1 METPANAP
9 ARQAITVRPAGGP
22 AADRDR
28 EPAAADRPAL
38 ELPGLIASGG
48 RRPAKTGGP
57 GVTVSKPG
65 AIHAV
70 LLSHDQHA
78 GNACLIF
85 PACLTPPEADDDQH
99 CPAP

>member
-22 AADRDR
+22 AALIEIGSLRLLTD
-28 EPAAADRPAL
+28 PAL

-65 AIHAV
+65 ATHAV

-85 PACLTPPEADDDQH
+85 PACLTPPGDRR
-99 CPAP
+99 